1 MPTPWK
7 NRRPQPITVKRRF
20 KLRGVLYHEMSDGSI
35 RNPEHPRHE
44 RKELGLSPRQHRK
57 LRKALRRG
65 EEMPEPL
72 RTAA

>member
-7 NRRPQPITVKRRF
+7 NRRPQPITVQRRY
-20 KLRGVLYHEMSDGSI
+20 KLDGVLYHEMSDGSR

-44 RKELGLSPRQHRK
+44 RRELGLSARQHRK

-65 EEMPEPL
+65 GEMPAHL
-72 RTAA
+72 T